1 MIKNCVICDGKFET
15 VDKRSKYC
23 SKKCKSEGMKHT
35 QATKD
40 KISLSRKIY
49 LKNNPDKHP
58 WKKSIKFKSVP
69 CEHFKKYLI
78 AEEVSFVEEYLIEE
92 SDRNFSIDI
101 AFPDKKIAIEING
114 NQHYDNFG
122 NLKKYYQERHDHIE
136 SLGWTIY
143 EIHYSEAFYPERVM
157 SNIKLKKYADYSTF
171 IEKQNLIRNRKK
183 LEISKLKK
191 IKEENKEKAISDI
204 KVKILSSNIDFSSY
218 GWIGKVA
225 EIINISP
232 QKVSNWMKRNMK
244 EFYDSECFK
253 RKSTRL

>member
-1 MIKNCVICDGKFET
+1 MIKNCIICDGKFET

-23 SKKCKSEGMKHT
+23 SKKCKSEGMLHT

-143 EIHYSEAFYPERVM
+143 EIHYSEAFYPERIL
-157 SNIKLKKYADYSTF
+157 SNIKLEKNVDYTKFRREQIIARNKKIAEIAETKR
-171 IEKQNLIRNRKK
+171 IKQENRKK
-183 LEISKLKK
+183 EIDN
-191 IKEENKEKAISDI
+191 IKG
-204 KVKILSSNIDFSSY
+204 KILESNINFSLY
-218 GWIGKVA
+218 GWVGKVSK
-225 EIINISP
+225 IIDISP
-232 QKVSNWMKRNMK
+232 QKVSGWMKKNMK
-244 EFYDSECFK
+244 EFYKIECFK
-253 RKSTRL
+253 RK